1 MASNPKCPSQK
12 KKESIKL
19 GEWAS
24 SQLASLKSG
33 ESKLFSSQILEGLMG
48 SLQITSGDSKN

>member
-1 MASNPKCPSQK
+1 MASSPKCPSQK

-19 GEWAS
+19 GEWAAN
-24 SQLASLKSG
+24 QLAQLQPLS

-48 SLQITSGDSKN
+48 NLQITGDSKA